1 MSTVPDTERPVRSGR
16 RMSDVEA
23 VMWAVERDPTLASS
37 FLNVTFLDRSP
48 DLDRLRRRMD
58 RAVRS
63 ARRMRQRV
71 TPAPLLGVP
80 GWEDD
85 PAFDI
90 THHVR
95 RLTLDAPGTDRQL
108 LDLAARE
115 YIAGFDLTRPLWQ
128 LVIVDGL
135 EGDRAALLAK
145 MHHTITDGVGGVRMS
160 AMFLDLERDAPEP
173 EHTAGEDEADLD
185 ADVEGDGP
193 ALLEAIRRPFDLTR
207 RAVAD
212 AVESVTH
219 PVETAQS
226 MLRQF
231 LVTDRAH
238 SPLWAGK
245 RSTDRRFDVIGFPL
259 DDAKRTA
266 KTLGGTINDFYV
278 TAVAGGAAA
287 YHRAKGVDVTDL
299 RVAMPVSTR
308 TDRSAGGNAFAPTR
322 VLVPA
327 GIEHPAERFAAVHEQ
342 LSAVKG
348 ERALGMADTFAGI
361 VSNLPTPILLR
372 LARAQVETVDF
383 ACSNVKGAP
392 FELYVAGAKVLANHP
407 MGPTGGTAFN
417 ATLLSYLGRLDIGV
431 ASDTAAVDDPEL
443 LRTSIDESLREL
455 AAAGD

>member
-1 MSTVPDTERPVRSGR
+1 
-16 RMSDVEA
+16 MSDVEA

-37 FLNVTFLDRSP
+37 FLNVTFLDRPP

-58 RAVRS
+58 RAVQS
-63 ARRMRQRV
+63 VKRMRQRV

-80 GWEDD
+80 GWEED
-85 PAFDI
+85 PGFDI
-90 THHVR
+90 TYHVR
-95 RLTLDAPGTDRQL
+95 GVTLDPPGTDRQL

-115 YIAGFDLTRPLWQ
+115 YQAGFDTTRPLWQ

-135 EGDRAALLAK
+135 EGGRSVLLAK

-173 EHTAGEDEADLD
+173 QPSAEGSEADDEDDEDLPI
-185 ADVEGDGP
+185 G
-193 ALLEAIRRPFDLTR
+193 LLEAIRRPFDLTR
-207 RAVAD
+207 RALGD
-212 AVESVTH
+212 AVDSVTH

-231 LVTDRAH
+231 LIADRAH

-245 RSTDRRFDVIGFPL
+245 RSVERRFDVLHFPL
-259 DDAKRTA
+259 DDAKRAA
-266 KTLGGTINDFYV
+266 KALGGTINDFYV
-278 TAVAGGAAA
+278 TAVAGGAGA
-287 YHRAKGVDVTDL
+287 YHRAKGVPVTDL
-299 RVAMPVSTR
+299 RVAIPVSTR
-308 TDRSAGGNAFAPTR
+308 SDRSAGGNAFAPTR

-327 GIEHPAERFAAVHEQ
+327 GTEDPAERFAGVHEA
-342 LSAVKG
+342 LNTVKS
-348 ERALGMADTFAGI
+348 ERSLGMADTFAGVI
-361 VSNLPTPILLR
+361 SSLPTPLLVR

-431 ASDTAAVDDPEL
+431 VTDTAAIDDAEL
-443 LRTSIDESLREL
+443 LRASIDESLREL
-455 AAAGD
+455 AAAGG

>member
-1 MSTVPDTERPVRSGR
+1 
-16 RMSDVEA
+16 MSDVEA
-23 VMWAVERDPTLASS
+23 VMWAVERDPTLSS
-37 FLNVTFLDRSP
+37 AFLNVTFLDRTP

-58 RAVRS
+58 QAVMS

-71 TPAPLLGVP
+71 TPASIPVLGVP

-85 PAFDI
+85 PDFDVAY
-90 THHVR
+90 HVR
-95 RLTLDAPGTDRQL
+95 RVSLEAPGTDRQL

-115 YIAGFDLTRPLWQ
+115 YTAGFDTDRPLWQ

-135 EGDRAALLAK
+135 EGGRAALLAK

-173 EHTAGEDEADLD
+173 PPPPPDAGDDGEGEA
-185 ADVEGDGP
+185 EEPSG
-193 ALLEAIRRPFDLTR
+193 LLEAIRRPFDLTR

-212 AVESVTH
+212 AVDSVRN

-245 RSTDRRFDVIGFPL
+245 RSTGRRFDVIGFPL
-259 DDAKRTA
+259 DDAKRAA
-266 KTLGGTINDFYV
+266 KALGGTVNDFYV
-278 TAVAGGAAA
+278 TAVAGGAGA
-287 YHRAKGVDVTDL
+287 YHRAKGAPVTDL

-308 TDRSAGGNAFAPTR
+308 SDRSAGGNAFAPTR

-327 GIEHPAERFAAVHEQ
+327 GIEDPAERFAALHER
-342 LSAVKG
+342 LAAVKS
-348 ERALGMADTFAGI
+348 ERSLGMADTFAGI

-392 FELYVAGAKVLANHP
+392 FDLYVAGAKVLSNHP

-431 ASDTAAVDDPEL
+431 VTDTAAVDDPEL
-443 LRTSIDESLREL
+443 LRSTIEESLREVV
-455 AAAGD
+455 AAGS

>member
-1 MSTVPDTERPVRSGR
+1 MT
-16 RMSDVEA
+16 DVEA

-37 FLNVTFLDRSP
+37 FLNVTFLDRPP
-48 DLDRLRRRMD
+48 DLERLRRRMD
-58 RAVRS
+58 RAVLS

-80 GWEDD
+80 GWEED

-90 THHVR
+90 TYHVR
-95 RLTLDAPGTDRQL
+95 SVTLDPPGDDRAV

-115 YIAGFDLTRPLWQ
+115 YVAGFDLTRPLWQ

-135 EGDRAALLAK
+135 EGGRAALLAK

-160 AMFLDLERDAPEP
+160 AMFLDLERDTPEP
-173 EHTAGEDEADLD
+173 ELHGEDVDPGDDDGGPLGLLD
-185 ADVEGDGP
+185 
-193 ALLEAIRRPFDLTR
+193 AIRRPIDLTR

-212 AVESVTH
+212 AVDSVTH

-231 LVTDRAH
+231 LVTDRAR

-245 RSTDRRFDVIGFPL
+245 RSTERRFDVIGFPL

-266 KTLGGTINDFYV
+266 KALGGTINDFYV

-287 YHRAKGVDVTDL
+287 YHRAKGVRVDDL

-327 GIEHPAERFAAVHEQ
+327 GIEHPAERFAAVREQ

-361 VSNLPTPILLR
+361 VSNLPTPVLLR

-443 LRTSIDESLREL
+443 LRQSIDEALREL
-455 AAAGD
+455 AAAGT